1 MKFAILTRDFAL
13 CEAVRDSLHADG
25 ACYHFSDAE
34 QYAAST
40 MSAGYAAI
48 LIDAALGPGD
58 MQRVLARRRGGRG
71 DGVPVISIAT
81 PTWMLD
87 FAFRSGCDDV
97 VMYPLDVNELH
108 VRLGLAMQR
117 RAEATAA
124 RSNEILEVGAYVVDR
139 GRDTVVVQGVE
150 VLLTA
155 REFAVAWLFFSQPEV
170 RISRQE
176 IAGAIWAND
185 EGVVARSI
193 EQHVYKLRNRLGL
206 RGDHGLVLR
215 TVYGGGYTL
224 ERHGQRVEQ
233 PTKRAAQGLALA
245 HPKN

>member
-13 CEAVRDSLHADG
+13 FEAVRNSFETDG
-25 ACYHFSDAE
+25 TCHHFSDAE
-34 QYAAST
+34 QYAAAAMST
-40 MSAGYAAI
+40 SYCAI
-48 LIDAALGPGD
+48 LVDASLGPGD

-71 DGVPVISIAT
+71 EGVPVISMAT
-81 PTWMLD
+81 PAWMLD

-108 VRLGLAMQR
+108 VRLSLALQR
-117 RAEATAA
+117 RADATAA
-124 RSNEILEVGAYVVDR
+124 RGNDILEIGAYVVDR
-139 GRDTVVVQGVE
+139 GRDTVAVHGVE
-150 VLLTA
+150 VMLTA

-170 RISRQE
+170 RISRAQ

-185 EGVVARSI
+185 EGVVGRSI

-224 ERHGQRVEQ
+224 ERQGQRVE
-233 PTKRAAQGLALA
+233 PAQRNAGSFAPA
-245 HPKN
+245 

>member
-13 CEAVRDSLHADG
+13 YEAVRNSFEVDG
-25 ACYHFSDAE
+25 ACHHFTDAE
-34 QYAAST
+34 QYAAAAL
-40 MSAGYAAI
+40 SASYCAI
-48 LIDAALGPGD
+48 LVDASLGPGD
-58 MQRVLARRRGGRG
+58 MQRVLARRRGGRSE
-71 DGVPVISIAT
+71 GVPVISMAT
-81 PTWMLD
+81 PAWMLD

-108 VRLGLAMQR
+108 VRLSLAMQR
-117 RAEATAA
+117 RASATAA
-124 RSNEILEVGAYVVDR
+124 RSSDILEIGAYVVDR
-139 GRDTVVVQGVE
+139 GRDTVTVQGVE
-150 VLLTA
+150 VVLTA

-185 EGVVARSI
+185 EGVVGRSI

-206 RGDHGLVLR
+206 RGDHGLTLR

-224 ERHGQRVEQ
+224 ERQGQRVE
-233 PTKRAAQGLALA
+233 PAQRNTGSFAPA
-245 HPKN
+245 